1 MKENNLSFRYATRD
15 DVELVLYFIKSIAK
29 YEKME
34 DEVIATKESL
44 EYWLFDKKQAEVI
57 FAMLDNKEIGFALF
71 FHNFSTFQGKAGLY
85 LEDIFIL
92 EQYRGKGYGKAIF
105 KELANIALKRGCGRM
120 EWCCLDWNT
129 PSINFYKSMGAT
141 PMDTWT
147 TYRLDREKIEKL
159 ANKE

>member
-147 TYRLDREKIEKL
+147 TYRLDREKIKKL

>member
-1 MKENNLSFRYATRD
+1 MKKNNLSFRYATRD
-15 DVELVLYFIKSIAK
+15 DVELILYFIKAIAK

-44 EYWLFDKKQAEVI
+44 EYWLFDKTQAEVI

-92 EQYRGKGYGKAIF
+92 ESYRGKGYGKAIF
-105 KELANIALKRGCGRM
+105 KELATIALKRGCGRM
-120 EWCCLDWNT
+120 EWCCLDWNI
-129 PSINFYKSMGAT
+129 PSINFYKSMGAI

-147 TYRLDREKIEKL
+147 TYRLDREKIEEL

>member
-1 MKENNLSFRYATRD
+1 MEENNLKFRYATRE
-15 DVELVLYFIKSIAK
+15 DVDLVLYFIKAIAK

-44 EYWLFDKKQAEVI
+44 EYWLFDRKQAEVI
-57 FAMLDNKEIGFALF
+57 FALVDNKEIGFALF
-71 FHNFSTFQGKAGLY
+71 FHNFSTFQGRAGLY

-120 EWCCLDWNT
+120 EWCCLDWNI
-129 PSINFYKSMGAT
+129 PSINFYKAMGAI
-141 PMDTWT
+141 PLDTWT
-147 TYRLDREKIEKL
+147 TYRLDRKTIEKL
-159 ANKE
+159 VNKE

>member
-1 MKENNLSFRYATRD
+1 MEKNNLSFRYATRD
-15 DVELVLYFIKSIAK
+15 DVELVLYFIKAIAK

-44 EYWLFDKKQAEVI
+44 EYWLFDKTQAEVI

-92 EQYRGKGYGKAIF
+92 ESYRGKGYGKAIF
-105 KELANIALKRGCGRM
+105 KELATIALKRGCGRM
-120 EWCCLDWNT
+120 EWCCLDWNI
-129 PSINFYKSMGAT
+129 PSINFYKSMGAI

-147 TYRLDREKIEKL
+147 TYRLDRERVEEL